1 MSDIKYGF
9 NPVFDKNSRV
19 LILGSFPSV
28 KSRQVEFYYGN
39 KQNRFWRILSGF
51 FGEELPLSIDEKIGL
66 LKRHYVALWDIVTQC
81 EIVGSSDVT
90 IKNYKVADLGIV
102 TSVAN
107 LELII
112 LNGGKA
118 AEIFIK
124 NYSWLNIRT
133 EFLPSTSPANT
144 RCDEGQWYKALASV
158 FGEAHTGV

>member
-28 KSRQVEFYYGN
+28 KSRQVEVYYGN
-39 KQNRFWRILSGF
+39 KQNRFWRILSSF
-51 FGEELPLSIDEKIGL
+51 FGEELPLSTDEKISL

-90 IKNYKVADLGIV
+90 IKNYKVADLEIV

-118 AEIFIK
+118 AEIFKK

-144 RCDEGQWYKALASV
+144 RCDEGLWYKALASV
-158 FGEAHTGV
+158 FGETHTGV